1 MGGFPLRSVSEDTE
15 LTAMLMEKKIFGH
28 FVEDAVIYEDFP
40 STFKDTYKRNK
51 RIGSGV
57 SRLIFGKL
65 GKLFLVFTINWNF
78 HM

>member
-57 SRLIFGKL
+57 SRLIFDKL
-65 GKLFLVFTINWNF
+65 GKLFLVFTIN
-78 HM
+78 